1 MVSLPRQSRH
11 KISLLALPFMH
22 YLSIFLPVFEVLN
35 DSVLALISSLA
46 SNVVPLMMVVFH
58 QQEHHKCL
66 LLIILL
72 PSVCFCKGSFSFP
85 AFLDSSPA

>member
-1 MVSLPRQSRH
+1 
-11 KISLLALPFMH
+11 MH
-22 YLSIFLPVFEVLN
+22 YLSIFVPVFEVLN

-46 SNVVPLMMVVFH
+46 SNLVPLMMVVFH
-58 QQEHHKCL
+58 QQEHKRL

-85 AFLDSSPA
+85 AFLNSSPAEQEFFVVPEIESNKLKIL